1 MMQLNPAGAGNTSQQ
16 EVIAWAEIK
25 ARKLTLRKGDTI
37 NLEVAAFSIGGLK
50 LVPEQFGSVK
60 IEIRIV

>member
-1 MMQLNPAGAGNTSQQ
+1 MMQLNPADAGNGARQ

-25 ARKLTLRKGDTI
+25 ARKLTLRRGQTI